1 MPPKYYA
8 LRVYIDER
16 DIELWNDFV
25 RVDKDE
31 LTHRLC
37 GILRAEM
44 PTLKKAALRAASLQ
58 ACKPRG
64 TLRRILLLRLPEY
77 EDVFRFLQAHARRA
91 VFRQCLK
98 ALVLYGETGLVDAEP
113 GHTVNSLPACPE
125 HAKNSPAAL
134 FKEAPSELF
143 RVMLTELRGEPGA
156 IRLDAL
162 SYDWLAVPPEEYP
175 PEIQHMPPFSVLRS
189 FWAFHHPKG
198 GA

>member
-1 MPPKYYA
+1 MPKYYA
-8 LRVYIDER
+8 LRVYADEQDID
-16 DIELWNDFV
+16 LWNDFI
-25 RVDKDE
+25 RVNKEE

-44 PTLKKAALRAASLQ
+44 PTLKKAALRAASLE

-77 EDVFRFLQAHARRA
+77 EDVFRFLQANARRA

-98 ALVLYGETGLVDAEP
+98 ALVLYGETGLLDAET
-113 GHTVNSLPACPE
+113 GHTVTPPPARPE
-125 HAKNSPAAL
+125 YAKKSPAAL
-134 FKEAPSELF
+134 FQKSPSELF

-162 SYDWLAVPPEEYP
+162 SYDWLAVPLEEYP
-175 PEIQHMPPFSVLRS
+175 PEIQHMPPFSILRS
-189 FWAFHHPKG
+189 FWAFHQRKG